1 MGGGNMINN
10 DGDES
15 NELFPSEKSVV
26 VDDDKLLETFK
37 PAPLLSS
44 CNDMMRPLSD
54 AVHTL
59 LCMNVIKE
67 GITLPT
73 IVVIG
78 DRSSGKTSVIE
89 SLTGISLPCGVCTR
103 VPLIIRLQHHS
114 DPSFISQLH
123 LEYKGKSVPV
133 NENRIIEEISLA
145 TDQIAGN
152 GKDVSD
158 VSLTL
163 VVKNSSIPDLTIVD
177 LPGIPVHDQSG
188 NIYKKIQVMR

>member
-1 MGGGNMINN
+1 
-10 DGDES
+10 
-15 NELFPSEKSVV
+15 
-26 VDDDKLLETFK
+26 
-37 PAPLLSS
+37 
-44 CNDMMRPLSD
+44 
-54 AVHTL
+54 
-59 LCMNVIKE
+59 MNVIKE

-89 SLTGISLPCGVCTR
+89 SLTGISLPRGVCSR
-103 VPLIIRLQHHS
+103 VLIRLQHHS

-133 NENRIIEEISLA
+133 NEDRILEEISLA

-152 GKDVSD
+152 GKDVSE

-163 VVKNSSIPDLTIVD
+163 VVKNSSVPDLTIVD

-188 NIYKKIQVMR
+188 NIYKKISEGSRRIGINPIFSSLITIALS

>member
-44 CNDMMRPLSD
+44 CNDMIRPLSD

-89 SLTGISLPCGVCTR
+89 SLTGISLPW
-103 VPLIIRLQHHS
+103 
-114 DPSFISQLH
+114 
-123 LEYKGKSVPV
+123 KSVPV
-133 NENRIIEEISLA
+133 HEDRIPKEISLA

-163 VVKNSSIPDLTIVD
+163 VVKC
-177 LPGIPVHDQSG
+177 
-188 NIYKKIQVMR
+188 